1 VSIILP
7 GATIGFLGGGQL
19 GRMAAMAARTMGY
32 DVHVLD
38 PEAHCPARP
47 LASHVI
53 TAPWS
58 DADAAARLAA
68 GSDVVTIEIEQIPRP
83 SLEAAEHSAPL
94 RPSPH
99 VLWIVQDRA
108 REKEWL
114 RDHGFPVGPFAVV
127 RNADET
133 TDAVRALGSC
143 IVKSTHGG
151 YDGRGQAR
159 VHDVAKAAAAWDSIG
174 AHVCVAEKFLSLA
187 AELSVMVARTPTGEM
202 RAYPPARNH
211 HTHGVLTWSVIPG
224 GFDGAVV
231 ARATD
236 LACGIAEQLGVVG
249 LIAVELFLLEDGSVC
264 VNELAPRPH
273 NTYHHSERACVTSQ
287 FEQLVRAVCGLPLG
301 DTDVVRP
308 AAIYNLLGDVWSG
321 PPAPDLEGV
330 LARAGVRV
338 HLYGKREARPGRKM
352 GHLSAC
358 GDTSEIALTRVIDAY
373 RQLAAGTAGAIS

>member
-1 VSIILP
+1 
-7 GATIGFLGGGQL
+7 
-19 GRMAAMAARTMGY
+19 MAARTMGY

-38 PEAHCPARP
+38 PEQHCPARP
-47 LASHVI
+47 LASQVI
-53 TAPWS
+53 TAPWG
-58 DADAAARLAA
+58 DVDAAARLAEGA
-68 GSDVVTIEIEQIPRP
+68 DVVTIEIEQIPLP
-83 SLEAAEHSAPL
+83 ALEAAERRAPL
-94 RPSPH
+94 RPAPQ

-108 REKEWL
+108 RQKEWL

-127 RNADET
+127 RSADET
-133 TDAVRALGSC
+133 TAAVRALGPC

-159 VHDVAKAAAAWDSIG
+159 VADAEAAAAAWQGIG
-174 AHVCVAEKFLSLA
+174 APACVAERFLTLA
-187 AELSVMVARTPTGEM
+187 AELSVMVARSPQGAM

-224 GFDGAVV
+224 GFEDTVV
-231 ARATD
+231 RRATD
-236 LACGIAEQLGVVG
+236 IACGIAEQLDVVG
-249 LIAVELFLLEDGSVC
+249 LIAVEFFLLEDGSLA

-301 DTDVVRP
+301 DTEVVRP

-321 PPAPDLEGV
+321 PVAPDIAGV
-330 LARAGVRV
+330 LGLPGVRL

-358 GDTSEIALTRVIDAY
+358 GDTSEVALTRVVDAY
-373 RQLAAGTAGAIS
+373 RRFASGTDGSRT

>member
-1 VSIILP
+1 
-7 GATIGFLGGGQL
+7 
-19 GRMAAMAARTMGY
+19 MAARTMGY

-38 PEAHCPARP
+38 PETHCPARP
-47 LASHVI
+47 LASQVI
-53 TAPWS
+53 TAPWK
-58 DADAAARLAA
+58 DADAAAKLAA
-68 GSDVVTIEIEQIPRP
+68 GSDVVTIEIEQIPRA
-83 SLEAAEHSAPL
+83 SLEAAERHAPL
-94 RPSPH
+94 RPGPD

-108 REKEWL
+108 RQKVWL
-114 RDHGFPVGPFAVV
+114 RDNGFPVGPFAVV
-127 RNADET
+127 RSAEET
-133 TDAVRALGSC
+133 TEAVRTLGAC

-159 VHDVAKAAAAWDSIG
+159 VSEVEKAADAWNSIG
-174 AHVCVAEKFLSLA
+174 APTCVAERFLSLA
-187 AELSVMVARTPTGEM
+187 AELSVMVARSPSGEM

-211 HTHGVLTWSVIPG
+211 HTHGVLTWSVIPA
-224 GFDGAVV
+224 GFDGAIV

-236 LACGIAEQLGVVG
+236 IACGIAERLGVVG
-249 LIAVELFLLEDGSVC
+249 LIAVELFLLEDGTVC

-308 AAIYNLLGDVWSG
+308 AAIYNLLGEVWSG
-321 PPAPDLEGV
+321 PTPPDLEGV
-330 LARAGVRV
+330 LGHAGVRV

-373 RQLAAGTAGAIS
+373 RQLAAGTAGAIP

>member
-1 VSIILP
+1 MSVILP

-38 PEAHCPARP
+38 PEANCPARP
-47 LASHVI
+47 LASQTI
-53 TAPWS
+53 TAKWG
-58 DADAAARLAA
+58 DADAATRLAEGA
-68 GSDVVTIEIEQIPRP
+68 DVVTIEIEQIPLH
-83 SLEAAEHSAPL
+83 SLEAAERHAPL
-94 RPSPH
+94 RPGPQ

-108 REKEWL
+108 RQKEWL
-114 RDHGFPVGPFAVV
+114 RDHGFPLGPFAVV
-127 RNADET
+127 HNAAET
-133 TDAVRALGSC
+133 EAAVRAMGSV

-159 VHDVAKAAAAWDSIG
+159 VHDVERAAAAWNGIG
-174 AHVCVAEKFLSLA
+174 APECVAEQFLSLA
-187 AELSVMVARTPTGEM
+187 AELSVMVARSPSGEM

-224 GFDGAVV
+224 GFDEAVV
-231 ARATD
+231 KRATEI
-236 LACGIAEQLGVVG
+236 ACGIAEQLGVVG
-249 LIAVELFLLEDGSVC
+249 LIAVELFLLEDGTVC

-308 AAIYNLLGDVWSG
+308 AAIYNLLGEVWSG
-321 PPAPDLEGV
+321 PQPPNIDGV
-330 LARAGVRV
+330 LAQPGVRV
-338 HLYGKREARPGRKM
+338 HLYGKHQARPGRKM

-358 GDTSEIALTRVIDAY
+358 GDTPDIALQRVIDGY
-373 RQLAAGTAGAIS
+373 RLMAAGTDGAIP

>member
-1 VSIILP
+1 VILP
-7 GATIGFLGGGQL
+7 GSTIGFLGGGQL

-47 LASHVI
+47 LASLTI
-53 TAPWS
+53 TAKWS
-58 DADAAARLAA
+58 DDEAAARLAEGA
-68 GSDVVTIEIEQIPRP
+68 DVVTMEIEQIPLH
-83 SLEAAEHSAPL
+83 SLEAAARHAPIH
-94 RPSPH
+94 PKPQ

-108 REKEWL
+108 RQKEWL
-114 RDHGFPVGPFAVV
+114 RDNGFPVGPFAVV
-127 RNADET
+127 RSADET
-133 TDAVRALGSC
+133 TDAVRRFGSC

-159 VHDVAKAAAAWDSIG
+159 VHDVERAAGAFTGIG
-174 AHVCVAEKFLSLA
+174 APVCVAEKFLPLA
-187 AELSVMVARTPTGEM
+187 AELSVMVARSPRGEL

-224 GFDGAVV
+224 GFDDAVV
-231 ARATD
+231 ARATEI
-236 LACGIAEQLGVVG
+236 ACGIAEQLDVVG
-249 LIAVELFLLEDGSVC
+249 LIAVELFLLEDGTLC

-308 AAIYNLLGDVWSG
+308 AAIYNLLGEVWSG
-321 PPAPDLEGV
+321 PTAPDIGGV
-330 LARAGVRV
+330 LGLPGVRV

-358 GDTSEIALTRVIDAY
+358 GDSSEIALQRVIDAY
-373 RQLAAGTAGAIS
+373 RRMASGTEGALP

>member
-1 VSIILP
+1 VSVILP

-47 LASHVI
+47 LASETI
-53 TAPWS
+53 TAKWG
-58 DADAAARLAA
+58 DGEAAARLAA
-68 GSDVVTIEIEQIPRP
+68 GADVVTIEIEQIPLH
-83 SLEAAEHSAPL
+83 SLEAAQRHAPL
-94 RPSPH
+94 RPGPG
-99 VLWIVQDRA
+99 VLWTVQDRA
-108 REKEWL
+108 RQKEWL
-114 RDHGFPVGPFAVV
+114 RDNGFPLGPFAVV
-127 RNADET
+127 RSAADTEA
-133 TDAVRALGSC
+133 AVRTMGHC

-159 VHDVAKAAAAWDSIG
+159 VHEVGRAAAAWSGIG
-174 AHVCVAEKFLSLA
+174 APECVAEQFLSLA
-187 AELSVMVARTPTGEM
+187 AELSVMVARAPSGEM

-224 GFDGAVV
+224 GFDERVV
-231 ARATD
+231 SRATEI
-236 LACGIAEQLGVVG
+236 ACGIAEQLGVVG
-249 LIAVELFLLEDGSVC
+249 LLAVELFLLEDGSLF

-308 AAIYNLLGDVWSG
+308 AAIYNLLGEAWSG
-321 PPAPDLEGV
+321 PAAPDVNGV
-330 LARAGVRV
+330 LARPGVRV
-338 HLYGKREARPGRKM
+338 HLYGKRDARPGRKM

-358 GDTSEIALTRVIDAY
+358 GDTGEIALQRVIDAY
-373 RQLAAGTAGAIS
+373 RRFAAGTDGAIA

>member
-1 VSIILP
+1 VSVILP
-7 GATIGFLGGGQL
+7 GSTIGFLGGGQL

-32 DVHVLD
+32 DVRVLD

-47 LASHVI
+47 LASETI
-53 TAPWS
+53 TAKWA
-58 DADAAARLAA
+58 DAEAAARLAA
-68 GSDVVTIEIEQIPRP
+68 ASSVVTIEIEQIPLH
-83 SLEAAEHSAPL
+83 SLEAAERHAPL
-94 RPSPH
+94 RPGPQ

-108 REKEWL
+108 RQKEWL
-114 RDHGFPVGPFAVV
+114 RDHGFPLGPFAVV
-127 RNADET
+127 RSAQET
-133 TDAVRALGSC
+133 EAAVRAMGSC

-159 VHDVAKAAAAWDSIG
+159 VHEVERAAAAWNGIG
-174 AHVCVAEKFLSLA
+174 APECVAEQFLSLD
-187 AELSVMVARTPTGEM
+187 AELSVMVARAPDGAM
-202 RAYPPARNH
+202 RAFPPARNH

-224 GFDGAVV
+224 GFDDAVV
-231 ARATD
+231 RQATEV
-236 LACGIAEQLGVVG
+236 ACGIAEQLGVVG
-249 LIAVELFLLEDGSVC
+249 LIAVELFLLEDGRLC

-308 AAIYNLLGDVWSG
+308 AAIYNLLGEVWSG
-321 PPAPDLEGV
+321 PPAPDIEGA
-330 LARAGVRV
+330 LALPGVRV

-358 GDTSEIALTRVIDAY
+358 GDTPEIALQRVIAAY
-373 RQLAAGTAGAIS
+373 RRMAAGTEGAIP

>member
-1 VSIILP
+1 MSVILP
-7 GATIGFLGGGQL
+7 GSTIGFLGGGQL

-47 LASHVI
+47 LASQTI
-53 TAPWS
+53 TAKWS
-58 DADAAARLAA
+58 DGDAAARLAE
-68 GSDVVTIEIEQIPRP
+68 GSDVVTIEIEQIPLH
-83 SLEAAEHSAPL
+83 SLEAAQRNAPL
-94 RPSPH
+94 RPGPS
-99 VLWIVQDRA
+99 VLWTVQDRA
-108 REKEWL
+108 RQKEWL
-114 RDHGFPVGPFAVV
+114 RDHGFPLGPFAVV
-127 RNADET
+127 RSAEET
-133 TDAVRALGSC
+133 EAAVRAMGSC

-159 VHDVAKAAAAWDSIG
+159 VHEVERAAAAWHGIG
-174 AHVCVAEKFLSLA
+174 APVCVAEQFLSLD
-187 AELSVMVARTPTGEM
+187 AELSVMVARSPNGEM

-224 GFDGAVV
+224 GFDDAIV
-231 ARATD
+231 ARATEI
-236 LACGIAEQLGVVG
+236 ACGIAETLDVVG
-249 LIAVELFLLEDGSVC
+249 LIAVELFLLADGTLC

-287 FEQLVRAVCGLPLG
+287 FEQLIRAVCGLPLG

-308 AAIYNLLGDVWSG
+308 AAIYNLLGEVWSG
-321 PPAPDLEGV
+321 PTAPGIQD
-330 LARAGVRV
+330 AMAQPGVRV

-358 GDTSEIALTRVIDAY
+358 GDSSDLALQRVIDAY
-373 RQLAAGTAGAIS
+373 RRMASGTDGALP